1 MVDLVV
7 LAAVVFAFGLV
18 SRRLEG
24 TALTA
29 PIVFVVAGIILGPA
43 GLGLVELKI
52 DDHTVLLLGEVAL
65 AIVLFTDAART
76 NLSTLRQNEGLP
88 LRLLGIGMPLTIALG
103 TAVAA
108 LLLTDLTLW
117 EAAIVGTVLA
127 PTDAALGQAVVNNPR
142 IPIRIRQALNVEAGL
157 NDGLS
162 VPFLALFLTLAVAE
176 EELQPASY
184 WIRFA
189 LEQVGFGV
197 VVGVGVGLAGG
208 WLVSWAS
215 KRGWMTDS
223 FQRLAILALAL
234 IAWALADQVG
244 GNGFIAAFVGGLAVG
259 PILERVGEQLIRFT
273 EAEGQLLNLSVFFI
287 FGVLAIGLIQPLSWR
302 VVLYALLSLSVI
314 RMLPV
319 ALSLLQTR
327 LRSISVLFMGWFG
340 PRGLASIV
348 LGLIV
353 VGEAPLFAGREEMG
367 LVVALTVLL
376 SVLLHGVTAAPLSA
390 VYARRVERMAADVPE
405 KQGAVEPPTS
415 VGSVPAGGSESP
427 MRPDEMSRCKE
438 PDKGELRLSTDP
450 EQLQS
455 RALEINR
462 S

>member
-1 MVDLVV
+1 LEPTVVDLTV

-24 TALTA
+24 TVLTA
-29 PIVFVVAGIILGPA
+29 PLLFVVAGIVLGPA
-43 GLGLVELKI
+43 GFALVEFEL
-52 DDHTVLLLGEVAL
+52 DDHIVLLLGEIAL
-65 AIVLFTDAART
+65 ALVLFTDAART

-103 TAVAA
+103 TAAAA
-108 LLLTDLTLW
+108 LLLTDLTFW
-117 EAAIVGTVLA
+117 EAAIVGIVLA

-142 IPIRIRQALNVEAGL
+142 VPLRVRQALNVEAGL

-189 LEQVGFGV
+189 LEQIGFGV
-197 VVGVGVGLAGG
+197 LVGIGVGLGGG
-208 WLVSWAS
+208 WLVSQAS
-215 KRGWMTDS
+215 RRGWMTDS
-223 FQRLAILALAL
+223 FQRLALLALAL
-234 IAWALADQVG
+234 IAWALADQIG

-259 PILERVGEQLIRFT
+259 PTVEHVGERLIRFT

-287 FGVLAIGLIQPLSWR
+287 FGVLVIGLKGSLSWE
-302 VVLYALLSLSVI
+302 VALYALLSLTVI
-314 RMLPV
+314 RLLPV
-319 ALSLLQTR
+319 ALSLAGTH
-327 LRSISVLFMGWFG
+327 LRVVSVLFMGWFG

-353 VGEAPLFAGREEMG
+353 VAEAPTLAGREEIE

-376 SVLLHGVTAAPLSA
+376 SVLLHGLTAAPLSA
-390 VYARRVERMAADVPE
+390 AYARRVEGMAAGVTE
-405 KQGAVEPPTS
+405 KREAVEVSTRMDSVSTS
-415 VGSVPAGGSESP
+415 
-427 MRPDEMSRCKE
+427 E
-438 PDKGELRLSTDP
+438 PEEPNGTP
-450 EQLQS
+450 
-455 RALEINR
+455 
-462 S
+462 

>member
-1 MVDLVV
+1 VVDLVV

-24 TALTA
+24 TVLTA
-29 PIVFVVAGIILGPA
+29 PLLFVAAGVVLGPA
-43 GLGLVELKI
+43 GLGLVEFEL
-52 DDHTVLLLGEVAL
+52 DDHTVLLVAEIAL

-76 NLSTLRQNEGLP
+76 NLSTLRENEGLP

-103 TAVAA
+103 TVVAA
-108 LLLTDLTLW
+108 LLLTDLAFW
-117 EAAIVGTVLA
+117 EAAIVGAVLA
-127 PTDAALGQAVVNNPR
+127 PTDAALGQAVVGNPR
-142 IPIRIRQALNVEAGL
+142 VPIRIRQALNVEAGL

-176 EELQPASY
+176 EELLSARL

-189 LEQVGFGV
+189 LEQVGLGV
-197 VVGVGVGLAGG
+197 LVGVGVGLVGG
-208 WLVSWAS
+208 WLVSRAS
-215 KRGWMTDS
+215 RSGWMTDS
-223 FQRLAILALAL
+223 FQRLALLSLA
-234 IAWALADQVG
+234 IISWALADQIG

-259 PILERVGEQLIRFT
+259 PTVEHVGERLIRFT

-287 FGVLAIGLIQPLSWR
+287 FGVLLIGLIQPLSWE
-302 VVLYALLSLSVI
+302 VALYALLSLTVI

-319 ALSLLQTR
+319 ALSLLRTR

-353 VGEAPLFAGREEMG
+353 VEEAPMLGGRDQIEAI
-367 LVVALTVLL
+367 VALTVLL

-390 VYARRVERMAADVPE
+390 AYARQVDGMAVDVTEGRDPDG
-405 KQGAVEPPTS
+405 Q
-415 VGSVPAGGSESP
+415 GGS
-427 MRPDEMSRCKE
+427 
-438 PDKGELRLSTDP
+438 
-450 EQLQS
+450 
-455 RALEINR
+455 A
-462 S
+462 

>member
-1 MVDLVV
+1 LEPTVVDLTV

-24 TALTA
+24 TVLTA
-29 PIVFVVAGIILGPA
+29 PLLFVVAGIVLGPA
-43 GLGLVELKI
+43 GFALVEFEL
-52 DDHTVLLLGEVAL
+52 DDHIVLLLGEIAL
-65 AIVLFTDAART
+65 ALVLFTDAART

-103 TAVAA
+103 TAAAA
-108 LLLTDLTLW
+108 LLLTDLTFW

-142 IPIRIRQALNVEAGL
+142 VPLRVRQALNVEAGL

-176 EELQPASY
+176 EEFQPASY

-189 LEQVGFGV
+189 LEQIGFGV
-197 VVGVGVGLAGG
+197 LVGIGVGLGGG
-208 WLVSWAS
+208 WLVSQAS
-215 KRGWMTDS
+215 RRGWMTDS
-223 FQRLAILALAL
+223 FQRLALLALAL
-234 IAWALADQVG
+234 IAWALADQIG

-259 PILERVGEQLIRFT
+259 PTVEHVGERLIRFT

-287 FGVLAIGLIQPLSWR
+287 FGVLVIGLKGSLSWE
-302 VVLYALLSLSVI
+302 VALYALLSLTVI
-314 RMLPV
+314 RLLPV
-319 ALSLLQTR
+319 ALSLAGTH
-327 LRSISVLFMGWFG
+327 LRVVSVLFMGWFG

-353 VGEAPLFAGREEMG
+353 VAEAPTLAGREEIE

-376 SVLLHGVTAAPLSA
+376 SVLLHGLTAAPLSA
-390 VYARRVERMAADVPE
+390 AYARRVEGMAAGVTE
-405 KQGAVEPPTS
+405 KREAVEVSTRMDSVSTS
-415 VGSVPAGGSESP
+415 
-427 MRPDEMSRCKE
+427 E
-438 PDKGELRLSTDP
+438 PEEPNGTP
-450 EQLQS
+450 
-455 RALEINR
+455 
-462 S
+462 